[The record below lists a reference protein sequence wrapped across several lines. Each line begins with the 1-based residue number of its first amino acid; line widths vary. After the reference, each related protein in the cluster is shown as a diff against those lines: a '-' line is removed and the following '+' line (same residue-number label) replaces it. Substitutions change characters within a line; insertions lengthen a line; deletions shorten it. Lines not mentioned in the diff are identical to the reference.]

1 MNRFVSQPRQQ
12 IVAVRK
18 PKQDLRPLA
27 KSVWY
32 ICIQGLRQK
41 IIDPHTRI
49 SQKILKK
56 NHNRAKYKQ
65 FEHDQNS
72 NMDGQIARRVQ
83 WIIYVWRCFTMKH
96 TCRKERA
103 REQREHEHVK
113 MMVCVDVK
121 IKRCE
126 NVKRLYTHKRFSH
139 MFFYRR
145 FHTKM

>member
-1 MNRFVSQPRQQ
+1 MNRSVSQPRQQ

-18 PKQDLRPLA
+18 PKQDLKPLA

-32 ICIQGLRQK
+32 ICIQRLRQK
-41 IIDPHTRI
+41 I
-49 SQKILKK
+49 SILTKGFRKK
-56 NHNRAKYKQ
+56 YWKKYHNRAKYKQ

-103 REQREHEHVK
+103 REEREHEHMK
-113 MMVCVDVK
+113 MMVCVDAK

-126 NVKRLYTHKRFSH
+126 DVKMWKGCTHTNV
-139 MFFYRR
+139 
-145 FHTKM
+145 FHTWSF